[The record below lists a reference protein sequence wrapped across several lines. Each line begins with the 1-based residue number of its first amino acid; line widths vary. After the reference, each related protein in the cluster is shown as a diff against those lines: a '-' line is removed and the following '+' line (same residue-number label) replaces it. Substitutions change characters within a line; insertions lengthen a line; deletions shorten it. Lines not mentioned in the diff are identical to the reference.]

1 MNLKIAIQMDP
12 IENIDISV
20 DTTFRLAL
28 EAKKRNHSI
37 WYYTVSDTFFE
48 KKSLYAKMSKIEPIE
63 MDSFL
68 KSVLNFTFINP
79 RSC

>member
-28 EAKKRNHSI
+28 EAKRNHSI

-48 KKSLYAKMSKIEPIE
+48 KKSLYAKMSKIELYDKRKII
-63 MDSFL
+63 L
-68 KSVLNFTFINP
+68 K
-79 RSC
+79 

>member
-48 KKSLYAKMSKIEPIE
+48 
-63 MDSFL
+63 
-68 KSVLNFTFINP
+68 
-79 RSC
+79 

>member
-28 EAKKRNHSI
+28 EAKKGI
-37 WYYTVSDTFFE
+37 IPFGT
-48 KKSLYAKMSKIEPIE
+48 IQ
-63 MDSFL
+63 
-68 KSVLNFTFINP
+68 
-79 RSC
+79 